1 MSQIQF
7 GSAFVAN
14 AMTVVTFGRAT
25 TDAENVAST
34 AEKTTLLNGGAK
46 FTQVTT
52 NSDLENPENPAT
64 STVTSYWG
72 TLADAQAYIAFVNTF
87 SPPPAVAT
95 VETI

>member
-25 TDAENVAST
+25 TEAENAASV
-34 AEKTTLLNGGAK
+34 AEKTALLNGGAK

-52 NSDLENPENPAT
+52 NSDLEDPTNPAT
-64 STVTSYWG
+64 STVTSYWS
-72 TLADAQAYIAFVNTF
+72 TLTDAQAFIAFVNTF
-87 SPPPAVAT
+87 SPAPAVAT
-95 VETI
+95 VEAI